1 MLRALRSTN
10 RSSDLTG
17 HERDD
22 TETTMQQKGRYKSGN
37 EVKNYNIRE
46 DVYQLAKE
54 TMESQ
59 FYSPSIS
66 RIINHMDNS

>member
-22 TETTMQQKGRYKSGN
+22 IAATMQQKGRYKSGN

-54 TMESQ
+54 TMEKVNFTHLLSAE
-59 FYSPSIS
+59 
-66 RIINHMDNS
+66 